1 MSNSRFN
8 LEAFLAKHQKF
19 KVRVEYTAQE
29 VHALIQEAKVHY
41 MNQKALIEVDIPV
54 NVVGD
59 IHGQWID
66 LQRIFAAVGAPGKQ
80 KYLFLGDYVDRG
92 PQQMECI
99 CALLAYRLAFP
110 TRIFLLRGNHECATV
125 NATYGFL
132 LELQERM
139 MVGPGLDLYNEF
151 NDLFMCLPLAAIIRG
166 KILCMHGGISPRLNT
181 LDDIKHIP
189 LSFRDPPTNSLEQDL
204 LWADP
209 NPSSKGWRENDM
221 RGVSVSFGEDKVYE
235 LCKRLGLD
243 LIVRAHQ
250 VMKNGFG
257 FFANRKLCTI
267 FSAPR
272 YQPEMNNRAAV
283 MCITSALSIRFTLL
297 NPVGPE
303 DAGGENFHRTFKDDS
318 SSYSFNKPEEKPK
331 SKASAEK
338 AEKAAE

>member
-1 MSNSRFN
+1 MSSSHFN

-19 KVRVEYTAQE
+19 KVRVDYTVQE

-41 MNQKALIEVDIPV
+41 INQKALIEVDIPV

-59 IHGQWID
+59 IHGQWSD
-66 LQRIFAAVGAPGKQ
+66 LQRLFSAVGAPGKH

-110 TRIFLLRGNHECATV
+110 NRIFLLRGNHECATV
-125 NATYGFL
+125 NATIL
-132 LELQERM
+132 VELQERM

-151 NDLFMCLPLAAIIRG
+151 NDLFAYLPLAAIIRG
-166 KILCMHGGISPRLNT
+166 KILCMHGGISPKLNT

-189 LSFRDPPTNSLEQDL
+189 MGFRDPANDSLERDL

-209 NPSSKGWRENDM
+209 NPSSKGWRENDL
-221 RGVSVSFGEDKVYE
+221 RGVSVMFGEDKVHE

-250 VMKNGFG
+250 
-257 FFANRKLCTI
+257 
-267 FSAPR
+267 
-272 YQPEMNNRAAV
+272 
-283 MCITSALSIRFTLL
+283 
-297 NPVGPE
+297 
-303 DAGGENFHRTFKDDS
+303 
-318 SSYSFNKPEEKPK
+318 
-331 SKASAEK
+331 
-338 AEKAAE
+338 